1 MAIES
6 LGPDRLGRERFKVA
20 YRIRGREKSKTFYSR
35 REAER
40 FQRQV
45 RAQRTLGQ
53 LTDPTGG
60 RRRFG
65 DWSQEFEEGR
75 FVGLS
80 RPSQLREASLL
91 RNHVVPEFGD
101 LQLGAIHRTHVQQW
115 VNELVK
121 KELAP
126 DTVRRI
132 YEILQRILEGA
143 GNSDLIPSSP

>member
-20 YRIRGREKSKTFYSR
+20 YRVRGREKSKTFYSR

-65 DWSQEFEEGR
+65 DWAQEFED
-75 FVGLS
+75 S
-80 RPSQLREASLL
+80 P
-91 RNHVVPEFGD
+91 
-101 LQLGAIHRTHVQQW
+101 
-115 VNELVK
+115 ELVRGIVAEGADK
-121 KELAP
+121 AREVARQTL
-126 DTVRRI
+126 DEVRRTMH
-132 YEILQRILEGA
+132 LRP
-143 GNSDLIPSSP
+143 D